1 MTQREG
7 RGSGP
12 SIVGGQP
19 SGGSG
24 QDRADVTVGVERI
37 LYDAAMDDAFRA
49 ALLAD
54 RQGALADR
62 NIVLKPSEEAVLAT
76 VSDTTLES
84 MIGAIQVPDHR
95 RRRFIKAVAAV
106 SAGSA
111 GAVLLN
117 GCIIATGVRP
127 DDDGTVEPQDATV
140 DASALEDVA
149 TVTGIRPAPPEPED
163 PEDPQNP

>member
-19 SGGSG
+19 GSG
-24 QDRADVTVGVERI
+24 RSREQAVVTVGVERI
-37 LYDAAMDDAFRA
+37 LYDAATDGAFRA

-54 RQGALADR
+54 RQGALTER
-62 NIVLKPSEEAVLAT
+62 NIALKPSEEAVLAT
-76 VSDTTLES
+76 VPDATLES
-84 MIGAIQVPDHR
+84 MIDAIQVPDHR
-95 RRRFIKAVAAV
+95 RRKFIKAVAAV

-111 GAVLLN
+111 GAVLLE
-117 GCIIATGVRP
+117 GCLAVDTGARP
-127 DDDGTVEPQDATV
+127 DFDADVEPQDGTV

-163 PEDPQNP
+163 PEDP

>member
-1 MTQREG
+1 MTQG
-7 RGSGP
+7 VDRGSGP

-19 SGGSG
+19 SGGRG
-24 QDRADVTVGVERI
+24 QEGPAVTVGVERI
-37 LYDAAMDDAFRA
+37 LYDAATDDSFRT

-62 NIVLKPSEEAVLAT
+62 GISLKPSEEAVLAT
-76 VSDTTLES
+76 VPDVTLES
-84 MIGAIQVPDHR
+84 MIDAIHVPDHR

-111 GAVLLN
+111 GVVMLN

-127 DDDGTVEPQDATV
+127 EDDADVDPQDATV

-163 PEDPQNP
+163 TEDPQNP